1 MYVFL
6 EQRSLLLL
14 LKYNK
19 LQYWVAFFEVSTINV
34 FLVFDLRDR

>member
-1 MYVFL
+1 MVFL
-6 EQRSLLLL
+6 EPRSLLVL

-19 LQYWVAFFEVSTINV
+19 PPYFVASFEVSTINV